1 MLEQTH
7 LDQRAMFSRP
17 LPPPSPGATDAAL
30 ADDLWARLERFL
42 HSAADRELVIDDLEV
57 VGRCLAEDRFR
68 TLRRIVD
75 TSASGLVPKNDPAIF
90 SLALAAKLG
99 DATTRRAAYAALPEV
114 CRDGAQLLR
123 FVEYARRFGGWGRGM
138 RSAVG
143 AWFTARPA
151 SELARELVMHPA
163 IPGWSMRDVLRLA
176 HPRAPTPSH
185 DRLFAWVVNG
195 KLPGDAATDPACALI
210 VAIEQLRRTRDVAA
224 AARIIRTHHV
234 PRAWVPNALQDEPA
248 IDAALVD

>member
-1 MLEQTH
+1 MLQQTL
-7 LDQRAMFSRP
+7 LDARATMPRP
-17 LPPPSPGATDAAL
+17 LLPPSFGDE
-30 ADDLWARLERFL
+30 WARLDRFL
-42 HSAADRELVIDDLEV
+42 MYGICNGQYVAGGHELELDDLDV
-57 VGRCLAEDRFR
+57 VGRCLAADRFR

-75 TSASGLVPKNDPAIF
+75 ASVSGLAPKNDPALF

-138 RSAVG
+138 RSAVA
-143 AWFTARPA
+143 AWFTAQPA
-151 SELARELVMHPA
+151 SELARQLVLYPA

-185 DRLFAWVVNG
+185 DRLFAWVVSG
-195 KLPGDAATDPACALI
+195 KLPGDAATDPACTLI

-248 IDAALVD
+248 IDAALGE